1 MTHLYLIRHA
11 QADGRKPG
19 IVGSAI
25 PYDAGL
31 SPLGITQAERL
42 RDRFAETPEIRADV
56 LISSPL
62 LRAKETAEIIAPALG
77 LPVIV
82 DDEVQEL
89 NLGDGEG
96 LIFEELWEKYGDYG
110 LDQEPF
116 RRVATNGESWA
127 EFTLRACGAL
137 DRLIRAYEGKTMV
150 IVCHGRVIDA
160 SFLYFLGLNTFK
172 QLPIVLDHHYT
183 SITHWYRGYFDG
195 YAWQESYW
203 CLKRYNDYD
212 HLLDSRLKGTGG

>member
-11 QADGRKPG
+11 QADGRRPG

-25 PYDAGL
+25 PNSGL

-42 RDRFAETPEIRADV
+42 RDRLAETSEIRADV

-62 LRAKETAEIIAPALG
+62 LHAKETADIIAPALE

-82 DDEVQEL
+82 DNEVQEL

-96 LIFEELWEKYGDYG
+96 LTFEEFGEKYGAFG

-116 RRVATNGESWA
+116 RRIASNGDSWA
-127 EFTLRACGAL
+127 GFTLRACGAL
-137 DRLIRAYEGKTMV
+137 DRLIRAYDSKTIV

-160 SFLYFLGLNTFK
+160 SFIYFMGLNTFK
-172 QLPIVLDHHYT
+172 QLPIVLDHHDT

-195 YAWQESYW
+195 YRWQESPW

-212 HLLDSRLKGTGG
+212 HLLDSRLAGTQR

>member
-11 QADGRKPG
+11 QADGRRPG

-25 PYDAGL
+25 ANSGL

-42 RDRFAETPEIRADV
+42 RDRLAETSEIRADV

-62 LRAKETAEIIAPALG
+62 LRAKETADIIAPALG

-96 LIFEELWEKYGDYG
+96 LIFEELWEKYGDFG

-116 RRVATNGESWA
+116 RRAATNGDSWA

-137 DRLIRAYEGKTMV
+137 DRLIRAYDGKTIVM
-150 IVCHGRVIDA
+150 VCHGRVIDA
-160 SFLYFLGLNTFK
+160 SFVYFMGLNAFK
-172 QLPIVLDHHYT
+172 QLPVTLDHQYA

-195 YAWQESYW
+195 YAWQESHW

-212 HLLDSRLKGTGG
+212 HLRESHLAGTGR

>member
-19 IVGSAI
+19 SVGSAI
-25 PYDAGL
+25 PDAGL
-31 SPLGITQAERL
+31 SPLGIIQAERL
-42 RDRFAETPEIRADV
+42 RDRFAETSEIRADV

-96 LIFEELWEKYGDYG
+96 LIFEELWEKYGDFG

-116 RRVATNGESWA
+116 RRVATNGDSWA

-137 DRLIRAYEGKTMV
+137 DRLIRAYDGKTIV

-160 SFLYFLGLNTFK
+160 SFIYFLGLSTIK
-172 QLPIVLDHHYT
+172 QLPIVLDPYYT

-195 YAWQESYW
+195 YGWQESHW

-212 HLLDSRLKGTGG
+212 HLLDSRLEGTGG

>member
-31 SPLGITQAERL
+31 SPLGIIQAERL
-42 RDRFAETPEIRADV
+42 RDRFAETSEIPADV

-96 LIFEELWEKYGDYG
+96 LIFEELWEKYGGFG
-110 LDQEPF
+110 LDHEPF
-116 RRVATNGESWA
+116 RRVATNSESWA

-137 DRLIRAYEGKTMV
+137 DRLIRAYDGKTIV
-150 IVCHGRVIDA
+150 IVCHGRMIDA
-160 SFLYFLGLNTFK
+160 SFVYFLGLSTFK

-195 YAWQESYW
+195 YAWQESRW
-203 CLKRYNDYD
+203 CLKRYNDHD
-212 HLLDSRLKGTGG
+212 HLLDSRLEGNRG